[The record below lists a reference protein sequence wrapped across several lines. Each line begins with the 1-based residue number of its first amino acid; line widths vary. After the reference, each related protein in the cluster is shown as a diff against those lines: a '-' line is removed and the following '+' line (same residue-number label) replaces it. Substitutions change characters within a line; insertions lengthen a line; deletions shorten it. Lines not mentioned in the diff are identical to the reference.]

1 MLLVEESSLKNGIK
15 DFMEGIS
22 SLGEQFILMI
32 NLTEPGSTT
41 EAYLKDFCKNLSS
54 TNVQA
59 IIGLKTDLCF
69 ACEKVLV
76 PGNETTRCGVCKT
89 PFHDSCTGADELGL
103 AHMKNLPAFFWK
115 CSQCNEVPKKASASH
130 STITE
135 PTVTAGCTDQSSP
148 SSQPHRPSSY
158 ATIASRS
165 NAPANVAIAG
175 SSTESPNLVTAQRR
189 VPQQFYLHLGGL
201 ANNVT
206 VKEVSALVSKA
217 LATKDVFAV
226 LLLRKGVDPA
236 SRRTLSFKV
245 RIPESCREKALRCDS
260 WPAGVRSRE
269 FRLMSQP
276 HTDTVRNGESSLN
289 RTLLLSD
296 SCSPSS
302 PCSSAPSELGIV
314 STPRRSSPQPTA
326 SPSKLQRMLT
336 HSQNTQ

>member
-1 MLLVEESSLKNGIK
+1 M
-15 DFMEGIS
+15 
-22 SLGEQFILMI
+22 
-32 NLTEPGSTT
+32 
-41 EAYLKDFCKNLSS
+41 
-54 TNVQA
+54 
-59 IIGLKTDLCF
+59 
-69 ACEKVLV
+69 
-76 PGNETTRCGVCKT
+76 
-89 PFHDSCTGADELGL
+89 
-103 AHMKNLPAFFWK
+103 
-115 CSQCNEVPKKASASH
+115 
-130 STITE
+130 
-135 PTVTAGCTDQSSP
+135 
-148 SSQPHRPSSY
+148 
-158 ATIASRS
+158 
-165 NAPANVAIAG
+165 
-175 SSTESPNLVTAQRR
+175 TAQRR

-206 VKEVSALVSKA
+206 VKEVSALVSSA

-269 FRLMSQP
+269 FFRRLDTRNRAPVRLMSQP

-314 STPRRSSPQPTA
+314 ATPRQSSPLPTA